1 MMQNFDTGH
10 VRLRLACAD
19 GRVRASQISSE
30 RPDVSRVLCGRTEE
44 QAEHLIPLLFALCGR
59 AQTQA
64 ARLAVAAARGK
75 SCEAQISTDVQHE
88 ALRELLW
95 RCLLDLPP
103 LLGDDP
109 LQQEFVAA
117 VRCVKEG
124 ARAELLTLLNSAPV
138 TSLRLRAAQ
147 MDGAPTSVSR
157 TLPPLDAA
165 SSLAEW
171 PRLNTEFCRRPEWR
185 GAAAETGA
193 IARRAAP
200 SASFFAAHW
209 LARFDELRDWAGN
222 QDQPGC
228 AGTVS
233 AEPVAPGIG
242 RALVETAR
250 GLLIH
255 EVVLDGAHIAEYL
268 IVAPTEWNFH
278 PHGAMHDCLFDEVA
292 RDREALQQHVARL
305 VATLDPCVPWELEW
319 A

>member
-1 MMQNFDTGH
+1 MTPHFDTGH

-19 GRVRASQISSE
+19 GRVRAAQVSSE
-30 RPDVSRVLCGRTEE
+30 RPDVSRVLCGRTAE
-44 QAEHLIPLLFALCGR
+44 QAEHLIPLLFALCGQ
-59 AQTQA
+59 AQTRA
-64 ARLAVAAARGK
+64 ARYAIAAAQGK
-75 SCEAQISTDVQHE
+75 SCAAQISSEVQHE
-88 ALRELLW
+88 ALREHLW

-103 LLGDDP
+103 LLGDEP

-117 VRCVKEG
+117 VQCVKEN
-124 ARAELLTLLNSAPV
+124 ARAKLLTLLNSTAV
-138 TSLRLRAAQ
+138 TSLHLRAAQ
-147 MDGAPTSVSR
+147 MAGAPPSVSR
-157 TLPPLDAA
+157 TLPLLDAK
-165 SSLAEW
+165 SSLTEW
-171 PRLNTEFCRRPEWR
+171 PRLNAEFCRRPEWR

-222 QDQPGC
+222 QDQSGC

-233 AEPVAPGIG
+233 AEPVAFGIG

-250 GLLIH
+250 GLLMH
-255 EVVLDGAHIAEYL
+255 EVVLDGARIAEYL

-278 PHGAMHDCLFDEVA
+278 PYGVMHNCLFDEVA
-292 RDREALQQHVARL
+292 REREALQQHVARL